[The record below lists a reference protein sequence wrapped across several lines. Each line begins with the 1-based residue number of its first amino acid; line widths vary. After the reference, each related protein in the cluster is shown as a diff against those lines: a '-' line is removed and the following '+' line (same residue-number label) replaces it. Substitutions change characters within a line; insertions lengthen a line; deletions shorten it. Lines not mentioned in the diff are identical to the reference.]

1 MAVQLWNTLT
11 RRKEKVEPIDPPA
24 LRLFVCGP
32 TVYDASHLG
41 HAKTYTQFDLAARY
55 LRFRGF
61 DVEYVQNITDIDDKI
76 INRAREMGIEP
87 AQLARDVE
95 ARFLEDMQALGNTSV
110 DRYARATEFID
121 QIVSQI
127 QRLIEKGHAYELP
140 DGWYFDIDTFPEY
153 GKLARRKAL
162 SPEDAVSRVDENP
175 LKKHPGDFAL
185 WKRRKPGEPYWDTP
199 LGEGRPGWHIEDTA
213 ITEALFGAQY
223 DMHGGAIDL
232 IFPHHE
238 AEIAQMEAISGRA
251 PLVRYWMH
259 TGFLNL
265 REEKMSKSLGNF
277 FTIRDVLKTVDA
289 RVLRYFL
296 LSHHYRSPIDY
307 DPDMLEPAAAALKRL
322 ENFVLRL
329 PAGDGGADDDSAEVR
344 DAREAMIAA
353 LDDDFDTPA
362 ALGALFAFIREQNRR
377 DQPAAGARRL
387 MEDFDRI
394 FGVLPPGDT
403 AVAPGG
409 AESDDAIQAEVDRRQ
424 ALRAERKF
432 AEADEIRDRLLAMG
446 VVVEDTADGVRWHRE
461 ARVG

>member
-1 MAVQLWNTLT
+1 MAVELWNTLT

-61 DVEYVQNITDIDDKI
+61 DVTYVQNITDIDDKI
-76 INRAREMGIEP
+76 INRANEMGIEP

-95 ARFLEDMQALGNTSV
+95 AGFVEDMRALGNTSV
-110 DRYARATEFID
+110 DSYARATEFMD

-127 QRLIEKGHAYELP
+127 QRLIEKGNAYELP
-140 DGWYFDIDTFPEY
+140 DGWYFDIETFPGY
-153 GKLARRKAL
+153 GKLAHRRAL
-162 SPEDAVSRVDENP
+162 APEDAVSRVDENP

-185 WKRRKPGEPYWDTP
+185 WKRRKPGEPYWETP

-238 AEIAQMEAISGRA
+238 AEIAQMEAISGRE

-265 REEKMSKSLGNF
+265 RDAKMSKSLGNF
-277 FTIRDVLKTVDA
+277 FTIREVLKTVDA

-329 PAGDGGADDDSAEVR
+329 PAEEGGAEPSAEVVQ
-344 DAREAMIAA
+344 AREAMLAA

-377 DQPAAGARRL
+377 DRPAAGARGL
-387 MEDFDRI
+387 IDDFDKI
-394 FGVLPPGDT
+394 FGVLPT
-403 AVAPGG
+403 AAGSAGG
-409 AESDDAIQAEVDRRQ
+409 ESDDAIQAQVDRREQ
-424 ALRAERKF
+424 ARAERDF
-432 AEADEIRDRLLAMG
+432 AEADAIRDRLKEMG

-461 ARVG
+461 VGAAR

>member
-1 MAVQLWNTLT
+1 MAVELWNTLT
-11 RRKEKVEPIDPPA
+11 RRKEKLEPIEPPA

-61 DVEYVQNITDIDDKI
+61 DVTYVQNITDIDDKI
-76 INRAREMGIEP
+76 INRAQESGVEP
-87 AQLARDVE
+87 EQLAREVE
-95 ARFLEDMQALGNTSV
+95 AGFLEDMQALGNTSV
-110 DRYARATEFID
+110 DSYARATDFID

-140 DGWYFDIDTFPEY
+140 DGWYFDIETFPEY

-162 SPEDAVSRVDENP
+162 AADDAVSRVDENP
-175 LKKHPGDFAL
+175 LKRHPGDFAL
-185 WKRRKPGEPYWDTP
+185 WKLRKPGEPYWQTP

-213 ITEALFGAQY
+213 ITEKLFGAQY

-265 REEKMSKSLGNF
+265 RDAKMSKSLGNTF
-277 FTIRDVLKTVDA
+277 SIRETLKTVDP

-296 LSHHYRSPIDY
+296 LSHHYRSPIEY
-307 DPDMLEPAAAALKRL
+307 EPEMLTEAAAALKRL

-329 PAGDGGADDDSAEVR
+329 PEDDDGSAGPAPEVSAAR
-344 DAREAMIAA
+344 DALIAA

-362 ALGALFAFIREQNRR
+362 ALGALFAFIRDQNRGDR
-377 DQPAAGARRL
+377 PAPGARAL
-387 MEDFDRI
+387 MEEFDTI
-394 FGVLPPGDT
+394 FAVLPS
-403 AVAPGG
+403 PGG
-409 AESDDAIQAEVDRRQ
+409 AAATGDDDARIQERVDERQ
-424 ALRAERKF
+424 RLRAERDF
-432 AEADEIRDRLLAMG
+432 AGADAIRDELAAQG
-446 VVVEDTADGVRWHRE
+446 IVVEDTAEGVRWHRE
-461 ARVG
+461 VGAAR